1 MITYVIIDD
10 NIYIIT
16 RAHVGEEARDGLDGR
31 TVPRRRD
38 HRHLKRA
45 KFHVYCWTFNVE
57 GFGFRVE
64 GTGFAVCGLG
74 LRFWVWG
81 LGFGIRGLVFGV

>member
-31 TVPRRRD
+31 AVPRRRD
-38 HRHLKRA
+38 HRHLQR
-45 KFHVYCWTFNVE
+45 FMFN
-57 GFGFRVE
+57 FNFN
-64 GTGFAVCGLG
+64 
-74 LRFWVWG
+74 
-81 LGFGIRGLVFGV
+81 